1 MPGAVRE
8 CVGDGSKW
16 GVAVRYWHEREI
28 LGTAGALK
36 NLEREFKD
44 GPHYVVYGDNYTN
57 CDLTEMMDRHKSKKA
72 EASVAVFD
80 AAKTPHSG
88 IAGGRFKTNSEGF
101 IEEFSEGL
109 KTEDGWVN

>member
-44 GPHYVVYGDNYTN
+44 DSHYVVYGDNYTD
-57 CDLTEMMDRHKSKKA
+57 CDLTEMMEQHKKTN
-72 EASVAVFD
+72 ASATVAVFD
-80 AAKTPHSG
+80 ASKNPNSG
-88 IAGGRFKTNSEGF
+88 IAGGKIKVGAGSL
-101 IEEFSEGL
+101 IE
-109 KTEDGWVN
+109 